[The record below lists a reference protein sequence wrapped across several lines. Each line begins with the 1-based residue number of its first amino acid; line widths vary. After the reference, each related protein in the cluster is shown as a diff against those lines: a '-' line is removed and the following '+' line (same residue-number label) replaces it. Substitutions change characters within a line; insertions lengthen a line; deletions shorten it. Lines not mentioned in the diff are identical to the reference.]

1 MQDVFAQMRSFAA
14 AAFAAIP
21 LALSATPAL
30 AIPED
35 EALKKLS
42 VIPVFLLTSEQ
53 GVPLPIPQDDDK
65 LLLPMFLQKTR
76 AEKELSTFKKTNPQ
90 AKAKVSAIPMNV
102 ANDRVNE
109 MNQKLEADGKKIVT
123 PVVGAP
129 VDLQQATAILRK
141 QGVSTEDIQKGLSV
155 PVFFHNPFITVKTPN
170 GVKGVFF
177 LSYGD
182 ATRASKSIQG
192 ANPEIQA
199 ADLTNALAQ
208 MIEDKEDNFVF
219 YPTSDFFTLMKE
231 KEEGGKQ
238 N

>member
-1 MQDVFAQMRSFAA
+1 MQDVFAQARSFATA
-14 AAFAAIP
+14 AIAAIP
-21 LALSATPAL
+21 LALTAVPAL

-35 EALKKLS
+35 QALKKLS

-53 GVPLPIPQDDDK
+53 GVPLPIPQGDDK

-76 AEKELSTFKKTNPQ
+76 AEKELSTFKKTNPE

-109 MNQKLEADGKKIVT
+109 MNEKLEADGKKIVT
-123 PVVGAP
+123 PVVGA
-129 VDLQQATAILRK
+129 QADMKQAAAILRN
-141 QGVSTEDIQKGLSV
+141 QGVSAEDIQKGLSV

-182 ATRASKSIQG
+182 ASRAAKSIQG

-199 ADLTNALAQ
+199 ADITNALAQ
-208 MIEDKEDNFVF
+208 MIEEKKDSFVF
-219 YPTSDFFTLMKE
+219 YPTAEFFTLM

>member
-1 MQDVFAQMRSFAA
+1 MQDVFAQARSFATA
-14 AAFAAIP
+14 AIAAIP
-21 LALSATPAL
+21 LALTAVPAL

-35 EALKKLS
+35 QALKKLS

-53 GVPLPIPQDDDK
+53 GVPLPIPQGDDK
-65 LLLPMFLQKTR
+65 LILPMFLQKTR
-76 AEKELSTFKKTNPQ
+76 AEQELKTFKKTNPE

-109 MNQKLEADGKKIVT
+109 MNEKLEADGKQIVT
-123 PVVGAP
+123 PLVGAQT
-129 VDLQQATAILRK
+129 DMKQAAAILRK
-141 QGVSTEDIQKGLSV
+141 QGVSAEEIQKGLSV

-182 ATRASKSIQG
+182 ASRAAKSIQG

-199 ADLTNALAQ
+199 ADITNALAQ
-208 MIEDKEDNFVF
+208 MIEEKKDNFVF
-219 YPTSDFFTLMKE
+219 YPTSEFFTLM

>member
-53 GVPLPIPQDDDK
+53 GVPLPIPQGDDK

-177 LSYGD
+177 LSCGD